1 MKFFIDRYSRHKT
14 EENPLWLIVLSDIM
28 TNLMLFFL
36 ILYVFSL
43 RPETEAHTNFLDGF
57 DKHVTDDG
65 KEKKAEDV
73 LQKFTEKDTADPLRA
88 ELEKAGLK
96 DLAEVQVTDKLIR
109 VNISAPILFKSGG
122 AALDSGTLPVLGLMG
137 RLLQKLKNNDIMI
150 EGHTDSVPVKSG
162 EYRTNWALSAA
173 RANAV
178 ADYLASDFGIPQ
190 ERIVSAAYGEYHP
203 VASND
208 TAAGRAKNRRIEIL
222 VTRKQGISET
232 VK

>member
-1 MKFFIDRYSRHKT
+1 MKFFIDRYSSHKT

-57 DKHVTDDG
+57 DRHETETA
-65 KEKKAEDV
+65 KEKKAEEV
-73 LQKFTEKDTADPLRA
+73 LQKFTEKDTAEALRA
-88 ELEKAGLK
+88 ELQKAGLQ
-96 DLAEVQVTDKLIR
+96 DLAEVQITDKLIR

-122 AALDSGTLPVLGLMG
+122 AALEANTLPVLSVMG
-137 RLLQKLKNNDIMI
+137 RLLQKLKDNDIMI

-178 ADYLASDFGIPQ
+178 VGYLASDFGIPQ
-190 ERIVSAAYGEYHP
+190 ERLISAAYGEYHP

-208 TAAGRAKNRRIEIL
+208 TAEGRAKNRRIEIL
-222 VTRKQGISET
+222 VTRKQGI
-232 VK
+232 VKQ